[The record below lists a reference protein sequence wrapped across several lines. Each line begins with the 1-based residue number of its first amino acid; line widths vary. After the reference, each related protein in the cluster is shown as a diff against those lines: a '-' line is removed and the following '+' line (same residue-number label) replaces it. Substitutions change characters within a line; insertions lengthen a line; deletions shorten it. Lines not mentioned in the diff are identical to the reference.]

1 MRTKNSSCPNGCKLP
16 PRKKVL
22 REKEDHT
29 FTFEYND
36 FHYCPICGG
45 LMPYT
50 QKSIEDFFEVCNIHP
65 MLKNAK
71 RLFLKSEFES
81 AAREAFVVV
90 ESVLRSKSG
99 LDLSGR
105 KLASNALTFSTDKN
119 TSEITKKPLI
129 AINELRTESER
140 DEQEGIKLML
150 MGFFQGLRN
159 LYHHNQIGSGVSN
172 ALTVLIDAS
181 FFLHLFIILCQKN
194 WTG

>member
-1 MRTKNSSCPNGCKLP
+1 
-16 PRKKVL
+16 
-22 REKEDHT
+22 
-29 FTFEYND
+29 
-36 FHYCPICGG
+36 
-45 LMPYT
+45 MPYT

-181 FFLHLFIILCQKN
+181 FFLHLLDGHSVTKNGRWIRTNIDLKDIYYLMPKKLDRLKMRRILRKHQQSKN
-194 WTG
+194 IDND